1 MTPASPPAE
10 WAVISAMLDKPACI
24 PEMAGV
30 QLEPGDFAGS
40 DTSLLY
46 ESASE
51 LFYSDVRVDPI
62 ILAERCKAQ
71 LVKLWYT
78 EDVHG
83 MLVKRMAQ
91 AGYVEN
97 VLEHA
102 QIVKRLS
109 VSRQLLRIAQRAEGE
124 INAGKLS
131 PQEIGDR
138 MSAEALKVTSE
149 TIRRSELLSWM
160 DIGAEYAKHLRR
172 QRAAYEQGIE
182 LGVYT
187 GLSFIDQWTMGILP
201 QELFILGGD
210 PGVGKTALGFGA
222 VKGFGTRQLTRP
234 EDQRMATLVL
244 SLEMGLLASTGRLVQ
259 ASTHIDGMRLRSGN
273 INSRE
278 WELILADWKTNE
290 HLPIMFNFASNF
302 RLSQM
307 RALIVEAIRK
317 HNVGFVLIDHFRQI
331 DPDKHYANGLDA
343 DEAKVRF
350 LKEDIAQDLNV
361 AVMCL
366 AHTIKVG
373 RGETDRRPRLSD
385 LRGSG
390 QIAAHADF
398 VAMMY
403 RPSKHAGPDESSEV
417 RETDAELLFVKSRY
431 GTEGVSPFYFEPAT
445 MTVRARKRAD
455 W

>member
-1 MTPASPPAE
+1 MRPVSQPAE
-10 WAVISAMLDKPACI
+10 WAVLSAMLDKPACI
-24 PEMAGV
+24 PEIAAV
-30 QLEPGDFAGS
+30 QLEPADFAGS

-46 ESASE
+46 ESATE

-62 ILAERCKAQ
+62 IIAERLKAQ
-71 LVKLWYT
+71 LVKLWGT
-78 EDVHG
+78 QDVHG
-83 MLVKRMAQ
+83 QLVKRMVQ

-102 QIVKRLS
+102 QIVRRLS
-109 VSRQLLRIAQRAEGE
+109 ISRQLLRIAQQAEGE

-138 MSAEALKVTSE
+138 MSSEALKVTSE

-160 DIGAEYAKHLRR
+160 EVGSEYAKHLRR

-187 GLSFIDQWTMGILP
+187 GLSFIDDWTMGIAP

-210 PGVGKTALGFGA
+210 PGVGKTSLAWEA
-222 VKGFGTRQLTRP
+222 AKGFAGRQLTRP
-234 EDQRMATLVL
+234 DEQRMSTLVL

-273 INSRE
+273 INSSE
-278 WELILADWKTNE
+278 WDFILRDWKNNE
-290 HLPIMFNFASNF
+290 HLPIAFNFASNF

-373 RGETDRRPRLSD
+373 RGETDRRPRMSD

-403 RPSKHAGPDESSEV
+403 RPSKHAGPEQEGDM

-445 MTVRARKRAD
+445 MTVRARERAD